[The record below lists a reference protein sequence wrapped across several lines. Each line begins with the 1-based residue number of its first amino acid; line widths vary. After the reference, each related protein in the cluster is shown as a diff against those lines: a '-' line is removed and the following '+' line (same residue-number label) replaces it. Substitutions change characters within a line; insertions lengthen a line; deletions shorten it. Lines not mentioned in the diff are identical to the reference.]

1 MKGRYL
7 QMKTSLLFFPE
18 FEDYCRREKEKEEE
32 EQLSSP
38 LRGQLKLSEF

>member
-18 FEDYCRREKEKEEE
+18 FEDYCRREKEDEE